1 MIRTLTSAI
10 LLFSLTVA
18 YAQEQVKFC
27 YSDRELMGKNW
38 HVADEVS
45 VEDKYPESSYF
56 GLTFQAAEKKVDREL
71 RNKALYVS
79 YHDTL
84 YINCNKASNASV
96 GVYAKAIKVGYNMF
110 FVMPYSGIGGLSV
123 GGSIAGLTLG
133 ALTGVGFIVYQGI
146 SDARPFL
153 WEMSSETLTMLTP
166 RSMEKLLSVDRGLR
180 RQYSKESK
188 ERRLSPDVM
197 LSYLQQLESY

>member
-1 MIRTLTSAI
+1 MRTLTSAFF
-10 LLFSLTVA
+10 LFSLTVA

-38 HVADEVS
+38 HVADDVS

-79 YHDTL
+79 YRDTL
-84 YINCNKASNASV
+84 YINCNKVYNAPV
-96 GVYAKAIKVGYNMF
+96 GVYAKSIRVGYNMF
-110 FVMPYSGIGGLSV
+110 FVMPYSRIGGLSLS
-123 GGSIAGLTLG
+123 GSIAGLALG
-133 ALTGVGFIVYQGI
+133 ALTGVGFIAYQGI

-153 WEMSSETLTMLTP
+153 WEMSSESLTVLTP
-166 RSMEKLLSVDRGLR
+166 RSMKKLLSVDDELI

-197 LSYLQQLESY
+197 LSYLQQLYSY